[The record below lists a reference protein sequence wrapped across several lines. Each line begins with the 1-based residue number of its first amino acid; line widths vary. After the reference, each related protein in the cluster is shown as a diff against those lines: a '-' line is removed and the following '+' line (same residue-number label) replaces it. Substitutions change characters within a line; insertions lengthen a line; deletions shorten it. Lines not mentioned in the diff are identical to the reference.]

1 MARRSAA
8 LFRRPDFRRC
18 PLASRLRTAL
28 NAFLAAAVVAAGSLL
43 VAGCPPRRPTAPV
56 ASPAGPLNVVVIVVD
71 TLRADHMSAYGY
83 QRPTTPNLDSLAD
96 ELIVFARARSQAACT
111 FPSVN
116 SLLTS
121 RYPAPFIRQGKGE
134 MGIPP
139 EIPSLADLL
148 HRRGYAT
155 LAVSASP
162 IVRSTPSKENPL
174 GGFGSGFDA
183 FDESPLWRE
192 GAFVNHIAL
201 TRLASLTE
209 PFFLYLHYMDA
220 HDSYRPPKTWTRRFA
235 TRDMGPEF
243 IRLGDPN
250 PIAAMIYGSGP
261 PVTASADDIQHLVDL
276 YDDEIG
282 YADLQIAK
290 LIRRLEARG
299 LADHTILVLAADHGE
314 EFMEHGHVKHCRVLY
329 DSSTRVPLMLRIPG
343 VPGGRRI
350 EAAVQNVDIVPT
362 VLDYLGMP
370 SPPARFDGR
379 SLRPLVEGRPQRPPW
394 VAFSGQGKW
403 RSADDGRYKVIMDGV
418 TLDEQLFDL
427 RADPQEHHDLW
438 AAHLR
443 EASVLDRRLREW
455 LQETLRGF
463 GRKRALEAARSKEE
477 QLRALGYLQ

>member
-1 MARRSAA
+1 M
-8 LFRRPDFRRC
+8 
-18 PLASRLRTAL
+18 
-28 NAFLAAAVVAAGSLL
+28 
-43 VAGCPPRRPTAPV
+43 

-96 ELIVFARARSQAACT
+96 QLIVFERTRSQAACT

-155 LAVSASP
+155 AAVSASP
-162 IVRSTPSKENPL
+162 IVRATPSKENPR
-174 GGFGSGFDA
+174 GGFARGFDV

-192 GAFVNHIAL
+192 GAFVNHLAL
-201 TRLASLTE
+201 THLKALTE
-209 PFFLYLHYMDA
+209 PFFLYLHYMDP
-220 HDSYRPPKTWTRRFA
+220 HDPYRPASTWTRRFA
-235 TRDMGPEF
+235 TQETGPEF

-261 PVTASADDIQHLVDL
+261 PVSATAEDIQHLVDL

-290 LIRRLEARG
+290 LIHRIEARG
-299 LADHTILVLAADHGE
+299 LADHTILVIAADHGE
-314 EFMEHGHVKHCRVLY
+314 EFMEHGHMKHCRVLY

-362 VLDYLGMP
+362 VLDYLGMAP
-370 SPPARFDGR
+370 TGARFDGR
-379 SLRPLVEGRPQRPPW
+379 SLRQLIEGRQRPSTMF
-394 VAFSGQGKW
+394 AFSGQGKW

-418 TLDEQLFDL
+418 TLDEELFDL

-438 AAHLR
+438 EAHPR
-443 EASVLDRRLREW
+443 QASVLDRRLRAW

-463 GRKRALEAARSKEE
+463 GRQRALEAARTKEE